1 MPSPGKISNYRIIV
15 PSQNQ
20 PNCNRNCFLMY
31 THVEPPGDLVRPW
44 VCPDVALE
52 VHVVALLDV
61 GAVEGGAQ
69 AQDRL
74 GDV

>member
-1 MPSPGKISNYRIIV
+1 
-15 PSQNQ
+15 
-20 PNCNRNCFLMY
+20 MY